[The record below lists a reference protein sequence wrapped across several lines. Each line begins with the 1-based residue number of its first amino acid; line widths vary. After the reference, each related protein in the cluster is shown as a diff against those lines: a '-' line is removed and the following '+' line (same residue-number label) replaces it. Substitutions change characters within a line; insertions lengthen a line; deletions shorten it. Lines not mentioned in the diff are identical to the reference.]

1 MKVAVMTLYTIHIC
15 RMSLIIIGAI
25 MNEIPQPTN
34 CATCYEDIEAG
45 ETAVCA
51 AKFDFSYVWH
61 PSCFKCC
68 IDGEVL
74 VDFIYFSW
82 DDRLYCGRHWSELFK
97 PRCHGC
103 DEV

>member
-1 MKVAVMTLYTIHIC
+1 
-15 RMSLIIIGAI
+15 
-25 MNEIPQPTN
+25 MNEVPQPTN
-34 CATCYEDIEAG
+34 CATCYDDIEAG
-45 ETAVCA
+45 ETVVCA
-51 AKFDFSYVWH
+51 AKFDFSFVWH

-74 VDFIYFSW
+74 VDFIYFSR

-103 DEV
+103 DEVKLISKLETQYNLSFLSTFK